1 MKKNRELRG
10 WQSHALKKGLRMFK
24 WSLFFFC
31 LGIIQTY
38 AVDSYSQQ
46 ARFSMKYGQV
56 KLVNVLNEIEN
67 QSDYYFLY
75 NEDDVDVNQTV
86 NVQVDNQQIEQVL
99 SQVLKS
105 TGIHYLIRDRQIV
118 LTSSTKSGQA
128 LLQQQLDNVH
138 GKVTNV
144 NGESLPGVTVVIKGT
159 TNGTVT
165 DIDGNYSLSNIA
177 GNATL
182 VFSFVGMETQEIPVV
197 GQSVIN
203 VKLAPTVSDIGEV
216 VVVGYG
222 TQRKEAVTGSVA
234 SVKGNEL
241 REVPSSNIT
250 QALQGRVS
258 GVEMSQ
264 TSSKPGADMQIR
276 IRGTRSLTASNDP
289 LVVLDGVP
297 FAGSISDI
305 NPNDIKSI
313 DILKD
318 ASATAIYGS
327 RGANG
332 VILITTNKGQKGQ
345 KAKIS
350 YNGYYG
356 IKNAIK
362 YPMMNGPEFVALREA
377 AGQYSNGEDESND
390 TSTDWQDMFY
400 RTAKVTS
407 HDISVSGGTETGS
420 YNFGGG
426 YYLDQAV
433 IPTSQ
438 YSRFSLRGSVDQN
451 VGKYIKVGFTTNN
464 NYNLTEGSQVGLYN
478 ILSMSPIASP
488 YNEDGSLKRT
498 IKMPL
503 DETWVSTKNV
513 VNKNK
518 DRWLSEQ
525 KAYGS
530 YNTIYGEV
538 KIPGVDGLIY
548 RANIGLNFRMNTGG
562 SFTGEGINSSNAANV
577 STASIS
583 NSLTTNWVIE
593 NLLTYDKTFNEKHR
607 VNAVAL
613 YSTEESKYNSSY
625 VSAKDIPNEDF
636 QYYNLGRADGEITV
650 DPNNQNYWKSGLM
663 SWMGRVMYSYN
674 DRYMLTAT
682 IRSDASS
689 RLAKGHQWH
698 TYPAVSAGWNIKQ
711 ESFMQD
717 VTPINQLKLRVGY
730 GQTSNQAVQPYATL
744 GRLSTRP
751 YNFGSDTYATGYYVS
766 QLPNQNLGWEYSETW
781 NYGLDFGLFNNRLS
795 GTVEYY
801 VTNTKDILL
810 SVNLP
815 STSGVSSYTGNIG
828 ETSNKGVEL
837 SLNGT
842 IIDDANGWTWD
853 AGFNLYANRNK
864 LVALASG
871 QQRDESNWWFVGHPI
886 NVVYDYEK
894 IGLWQEGDPYLDIL
908 EPGGNVGMI
917 KVKYT
922 GDYNADG
929 TPTRAIGPD
938 DRQIMSLE
946 PKFQGGF
953 NTRVAY
959 KGFDLSVVGS
969 FKSGGM
975 LISTLYSSA
984 GYLNMMSGR
993 RNNVKVDYWT
1003 PDNPGAKYP
1012 KPGGI
1017 TSGDNPMYGASL
1029 GYFKA
1034 SYLKIR
1040 TATLGYNFDN
1050 QQWLKN
1056 AGISRLRLYVTAQN
1070 PLVMFSPY
1078 HKESGMDPETNS
1090 YANENTA
1097 VPYSDNLKRLLTI
1110 SANTPSTHNYLIGIN
1125 LTF

>member
-1 MKKNRELRG
+1 MKKNRLLDYPAMTG
-10 WQSHALKKGLRMFK
+10 WHKLFLVMKLTTFLVLALILNATAAG
-24 WSLFFFC
+24 
-31 LGIIQTY
+31 
-38 AVDSYSQQ
+38 YSQN
-46 ARFSMKYGQV
+46 SKV
-56 KLVNVLNEIEN
+56 SVNVKNGTLSEIFSQIEAQSNYRFFYQNEQILNVDRK
-67 QSDYYFLY
+67 S
-75 NEDDVDVNQTV
+75 VDVNDK
-86 NVQVDNQQIEQVL
+86 NVEELVKSLLYDTGLSYKFVDRNIIIYPKSEEATFAQQQIPV
-99 SQVLKS
+99 S
-105 TGIHYLIRDRQIV
+105 
-118 LTSSTKSGQA
+118 
-128 LLQQQLDNVH
+128 
-138 GKVTNV
+138 GKVTDTN
-144 NGESLPGVTVVIKGT
+144 NAPLPGVTVVIKGT

-165 DIDGNYSLSNIA
+165 DVDGKYSFSNIPSDA
-177 GNATL
+177 VL
-182 VFSFVGMETQEIPVV
+182 VFSFVGMRSKEVDVANQTT
-197 GQSVIN
+197 IN
-203 VKLAPTVSDIGEV
+203 VSLEEETVGIGEV
-216 VVVGYG
+216 VAIGYG

-234 SVKGNEL
+234 SVRGNEL
-241 REVPSSNIT
+241 REVPSSDIT

-264 TSSKPGADMQIR
+264 TSSKPGAQLQIR

-332 VILITTNKGQKGQ
+332 VILVTTNKGQKGQ

-356 IKNAIK
+356 LKNAIK
-362 YPMMNGPEFVALREA
+362 YPMMNGPELVALREA
-377 AGQYSNGEDESND
+377 AGQYTNGEDESND
-390 TSTDWQDMFY
+390 INTDWQDLFY
-400 RTAKVTS
+400 RTGKVTS
-407 HDISVSGGTETGS
+407 HDISVSGGTKTGN

-438 YSRFSLRGSVDQN
+438 YSRFSLRGSIDQN
-451 VGKYIKVGFTTNN
+451 VGKYVKVGFTTNN
-464 NYNLTEGSQVGLYN
+464 NYNVTEGSQVGLYS

-503 DETWVSTKNV
+503 DETWLSTKEV
-513 VNKNK
+513 VNQNK
-518 DRWLSEQ
+518 DRWLSET

-530 YNTIYGEV
+530 YNTIYGEM
-538 KIPGVDGLIY
+538 KIPGVDGLKY
-548 RANIGLNFRMNTGG
+548 RANIGLNFRMKNGG

-577 STASIS
+577 STASID
-583 NSLTTNWVIE
+583 NTMTTNWVIE
-593 NLLTYDKTFNEKHR
+593 NLLTYDKTFADKHR

-613 YSTEESKYNSSY
+613 YSTEESKYNRSH

-636 QYYNLGRADGEITV
+636 QYYNLGQAAGEITV
-650 DPNNQNYWKSGLM
+650 NPDDQDYWKTGLT

-674 DRYMLTAT
+674 DRYMITAT
-682 IRSDASS
+682 VRSDASS

-717 VTPINQLKLRVGY
+717 VTPINRLKLRVGY
-730 GQTSNQAVQPYATL
+730 GQTSNQAVKPYATL

-751 YNFGSDTYATGYYVS
+751 YNFGNDNYSTGYYVS
-766 QLPNQNLGWEYSETW
+766 QLPNPNLGWEYSETW
-781 NYGLDFGLFNNRLS
+781 NYGVDFGLFNNRLS
-795 GTVEYY
+795 GTIEYY
-801 VTNTKDILL
+801 STNTKDILL
-810 SVNLP
+810 NVNLP
-815 STSGVSSYTGNIG
+815 NTSGVSSYTGNIG
-828 ETSNKGVEL
+828 ETSNKGLEL

-842 IIDDANGWTWD
+842 ILDDANGWTWD
-853 AGFNLYANRNK
+853 AGVNLYGNRNE
-864 LVALASG
+864 LIALASG
-871 QQRDESNWWFVGHPI
+871 TTEDKSNWWFVGHPI
-886 NVVYDYEK
+886 NVVYDYQK
-894 IGLWQEGDPYLDIL
+894 VGLWQEGDPNLDIL

-917 KVKYT
+917 KVKYA
-922 GDYNADG
+922 GDYNTDG

-959 KGFDLSVVGS
+959 KGFDLSIVGS

-1003 PDNPGAKYP
+1003 PDNTGAKYP
-1012 KPGGI
+1012 KPGGV
-1017 TSGDNPMYGASL
+1017 TSGDNPKYGSTL

-1050 QQWLKN
+1050 QQWLKD
-1056 AGISRLRLYVTAQN
+1056 AGISRLRLYITAQN